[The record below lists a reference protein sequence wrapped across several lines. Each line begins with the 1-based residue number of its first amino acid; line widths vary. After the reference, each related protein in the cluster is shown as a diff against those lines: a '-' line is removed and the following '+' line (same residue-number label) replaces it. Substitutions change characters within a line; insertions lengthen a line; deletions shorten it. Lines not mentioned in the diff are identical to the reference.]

1 MKYQISNK
9 KILLLYIFI
18 PIELITFFSNFFSL
32 YLHKYESIHI
42 LSTVFLITGHLLL
55 LILLQDKL
63 LCKWLLLYWIISFC
77 LRIYNFLFFRFR
89 LASIFLRF
97 YNIIAYYFPGS
108 LYWPG
113 KIVFQQLLLTTV
125 VSLLFIA
132 AYLIKY
138 FRLRNHTP
146 LKLD

>member
-1 MKYQISNK
+1 MKYQIRDK
-9 KILLLYIFI
+9 KILPLYIFI

-77 LRIYNFLFFRFR
+77 LRIYNILFFRFR

-113 KIVFQQLLLTTV
+113 KIVLQQLLLTTI
-125 VSLLFIA
+125 VSLLFIIL
-132 AYLIKY
+132 YLLKY
-138 FRLRNHTP
+138 H
-146 LKLD
+146 KLSDFPQ

>member
-77 LRIYNFLFFRFR
+77 LRIYYFLFFVSGSQAYSFDFTT
-89 LASIFLRF
+89 LSHTIFPDH
-97 YNIIAYYFPGS
+97 YIGQA
-108 LYWPG
+108 
-113 KIVFQQLLLTTV
+113 K
-125 VSLLFIA
+125 
-132 AYLIKY
+132 
-138 FRLRNHTP
+138 
-146 LKLD
+146 